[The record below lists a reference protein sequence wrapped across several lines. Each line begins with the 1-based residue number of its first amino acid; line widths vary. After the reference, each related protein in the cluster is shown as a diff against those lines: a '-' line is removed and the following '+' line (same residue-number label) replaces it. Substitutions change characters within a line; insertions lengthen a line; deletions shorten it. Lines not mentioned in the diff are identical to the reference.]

1 MHTPAEALMR
11 GMTWICQA
19 TAVKPSAI
27 CALGASR
34 PRRTTP
40 PHSGGSRMRLLIAFE
55 ASNSATA
62 GLSVRSAMFQRLLTC
77 VLQGCSPICRWKG
90 RYDGQAPV
98 STVLADLCSHC
109 GLSQTAPAAQIRPSS
124 PAGMIAAEP
133 RLWCMHA
140 RDVHMHT
147 NVTDVLVLQVCKHQA
162 KLLELT
168 ASFRVT
174 VAFFI
179 WYSFSWGNV
188 KKHEILATIWQR
200 SVEHRISIAAMYK
213 EEMSQFLDLHHK
225 DEIPLV
231 ALQHSGYPHAAVD
244 SAQELQQDSSCVGLG
259 ILFFLNSM
267 LQLKVDMGIDSEAA
281 FTPWDDNFCHFC
293 QPYQPTDADL
303 VASLS
308 LSDHY

>member
-1 MHTPAEALMR
+1 
-11 GMTWICQA
+11 
-19 TAVKPSAI
+19 
-27 CALGASR
+27 
-34 PRRTTP
+34 
-40 PHSGGSRMRLLIAFE
+40 
-55 ASNSATA
+55 
-62 GLSVRSAMFQRLLTC
+62 
-77 VLQGCSPICRWKG
+77 
-90 RYDGQAPV
+90 
-98 STVLADLCSHC
+98 
-109 GLSQTAPAAQIRPSS
+109 
-124 PAGMIAAEP
+124 MIAAEP

-200 SVEHRISIAAMYK
+200 SVEHRISIAAMYKEEMSQYK